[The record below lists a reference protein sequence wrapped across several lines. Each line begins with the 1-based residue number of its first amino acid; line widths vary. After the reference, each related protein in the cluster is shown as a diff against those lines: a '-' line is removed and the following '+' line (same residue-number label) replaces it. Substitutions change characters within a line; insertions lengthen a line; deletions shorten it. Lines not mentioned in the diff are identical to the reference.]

1 MSYNFSSLSPAD
13 FEDLA
18 RDLIGRELQ
27 IRFEAFAAGP
37 DGGMDG
43 RHAAVTGTRIVLQA
57 KHYAGSRYTTLRS
70 KMNAER
76 KTIDKLNSNRYI
88 LVTSHPLT
96 PNKKKTLSE
105 IIGPSLQSEADI
117 FGPDDL
123 NALIRKYQDIERS
136 HIKLWLTGT
145 GVLSRVIQAAS
156 HAYND
161 ITAQEIEN
169 KLHVFA
175 PNPSMDHARDIL
187 EKTHVVIISGPP
199 GVGKTT
205 LAEMLSYAYLAESW
219 ELHALRSLDDGF
231 AAIDDTKKKI
241 FLFDD
246 FLGRV
251 ALDRNALSHKDSD
264 LAKFLRRV
272 CASPNA
278 RFILTTRA
286 HIFEE
291 ARRISEHIADQRLD
305 ISKYLLDV
313 GIYTRR
319 IKARILY
326 NHLLVSQ
333 TPQMYI
339 TSLFNSGDI
348 PKIVDHK
355 NYNPRIIEWMTD
367 ITRIRDIEA
376 EQYPKDFIHALD
388 NPHKL
393 WDVAFRE
400 HISRQCQ
407 HLLFCLFFSSEYGVS
422 IEDLRATYN
431 GLHPAL
437 CTKYGISYDAKD
449 FEESIRILEGGF
461 LTITNQDVRFVNPS
475 LKDFLSE
482 YLKDLNLLYDFPAG
496 AQRTDWA
503 KQLWRYGEKLID
515 PSVTDIALAMEHI
528 WSSEGKPQQ
537 QIQNLKIFS
546 NSFLPAVETFTSLPT
561 WERESRNQGYFLHA
575 VGLSN
580 TDRIDLLLTWWIHTK
595 NSRFIELALTLAST
609 PVGGLDSWRDGEEAI
624 ELIRKIRDGD
634 YYEDLPCAED
644 LANKIEGSYIVMLN
658 RGIPSDDLER
668 IFDALQSGRK
678 YLSQE
683 LLAAIEEAI
692 STHVSDMED
701 IVSDIDSESTLDDH
715 IKTLNKIAESAP
727 VDKSMINSA
736 IKTIERRKIKL
747 QEEEEIFEARSPNF
761 GSKSNIT
768 TDTFDDNALRS
779 LFIPLLESKLHDK

>member
-13 FEDLA
+13 FEDLV
-18 RDLIGRELQ
+18 RDLIGKELNV
-27 IRFEAFAAGP
+27 RFEAFAAGP
-37 DGGMDG
+37 DEGMDG
-43 RHAAVTGTRIVLQA
+43 RHASAKGTHTILQA
-57 KHYAGSRYTTLRS
+57 KHYAGSEFSALCSRM
-70 KMNAER
+70 KAER
-76 KTIDKLNSNRYI
+76 VAVEKLNLHRYV
-88 LVTSHPLT
+88 LATSHPLT
-96 PNKKKTLSE
+96 PNKKKKLAN
-105 IIGPSLQSEADI
+105 IIGTSLKSEADI

-123 NALIRKYQDIERS
+123 NALIRKFPEIEKS
-136 HIKLWLTGT
+136 HVKLWLTGS
-145 GVLSRVIQAAS
+145 GVLSRVIHAAS
-156 HAYND
+156 HAYNN

-169 KLHVFA
+169 KLRVFA
-175 PNPSMDHARDIL
+175 PNPSMDHARDTL

-205 LAEMLSYAYLAESW
+205 LAEMLSYAYIAEGW

-231 AAIDDTKKKI
+231 AAIDDTKKQV

-272 CASPNA
+272 STSPNA

-291 ARRISEHIADQRLD
+291 ARRVSEHLADQRLD

-333 TPQMYI
+333 TPQQYI
-339 TSLFNSGDI
+339 EALFTSGDI
-348 PKIVDHK
+348 SKIVDHK

-367 ITRIRDIEA
+367 EARIRDIA
-376 EQYPKDFIHALD
+376 PNDYPKTFIEALN
-388 NPHKL
+388 NPHSL
-393 WDVAFRE
+393 WDIAFRE

-422 IEDLRATYN
+422 LEDLKATYDS
-431 GLHPAL
+431 LHPML
-437 CTKYGISYDAKD
+437 CLKYGVPYDAKD
-449 FEESIRILEGGF
+449 FEESVRILEGGF
-461 LTITNQDVRFVNPS
+461 ITITNKDIRFVNPS

-482 YLKDLNLLYDFPAG
+482 YLKDLKLLSDFPPS

-515 PSVTDIALAMEHI
+515 PEENDLGIALENI
-528 WSSEGKPQQ
+528 WSNQKKTDQQ
-537 QIQNLKIFS
+537 TQDLKKFA
-546 NSFLPAVETFTSLPT
+546 NSFLSPAESFLSLPT
-561 WERESRNQGYFLHA
+561 WRRERRNQGYSLHP

-580 TDRIDLLLTWWIHTK
+580 TDRIDLLLTWWQHTK
-595 NSRFIELALTLAST
+595 NPRFIELAQSLASN
-609 PVGGLDSWRDGEEAI
+609 PVDGLDSWRDGEEAI

-634 YYEDLPCAED
+634 YYEGLSCAED
-644 LANKIEGSYIVMLN
+644 LANKIEDAYVVMLHH
-658 RGIPSDDLER
+658 GIPSDDIER
-668 IFDALQSGRK
+668 VFDAVESGKK

-683 LLAAIEEAI
+683 MLTAVEDTI
-692 STHVSDMED
+692 STHFSDIED
-701 IVSDIDSESTLDDH
+701 IVSEIDSESTLDDH
-715 IKTLNKIAESAP
+715 IKVLEKIAKNAPIDEST
-727 VDKSMINSA
+727 INSA
-736 IKTIERRKIKL
+736 INTIEARKIEL
-747 QEEEEIFEARSPNF
+747 QEEEEMSQARSPSF
-761 GSKSNIT
+761 TSKPNAPA
-768 TDTFDDNALRS
+768 DKFDDDALRS
-779 LFIPLLESKLHDK
+779 LFIPLLEAGKV